1 MNKPILASFAI
12 LCLLS
17 ILFLIEYQTS
27 AKASS
32 TTWFVDDDGPADFNT
47 IQEAVNNATSGDRI
61 FVRVGIYYE
70 HIVVNK
76 SVSLVGED
84 RDSTIIDGNET
95 GRVISITANN
105 ASIEGFTIKRS
116 GTRLYDSGIFIDHC
130 SGNNISHNM
139 VTNNHDGISFYSSSN
154 NIVSSNTITNNHDGI
169 SFYYSSNNI
178 VSSNTITNNHDGISF
193 YYSSNNIVSS
203 NTITNNHYDG
213 ISFYSSSNNIVS
225 SNTITNNNHGMY
237 LAFDSSNNTIYCNNF
252 NNTYQVST
260 DSANVWDHRNEGNYW
275 SDYIGTDTD
284 QDGIGDTPYE
294 IAENNKDNY
303 PLMGMFSDFPVSLEG
318 EIYHVTTICN
328 STISEFRFEIGP
340 ETGNKILCVNVTDED
355 STVGFCRVRIPTELM
370 SSPYIVLVD
379 AQEIV
384 PPLLDVSNETYAYL
398 YFTYIHGSHIIT
410 IISSKTLLLYNEL
423 LNKYTKLEIDL
434 YNLND
439 LYQKLLNNYTDFL
452 GNYSILLTNYSE
464 LQKSHQELNN
474 SYQEFLFDY
483 SKKVNNIQNLMYI
496 FAATTAIFIIT
507 TIYLSKSAHASKAKV
522 FEEARK

>member
-154 NIVSSNTITNNHDGI
+154 NIVSSNTITNN
-169 SFYYSSNNI
+169 
-178 VSSNTITNNHDGISF
+178 
-193 YYSSNNIVSS
+193 
-203 NTITNNHYDG
+203 
-213 ISFYSSSNNIVS
+213 
-225 SNTITNNNHGMY
+225 NHGMY

-303 PLMGMFSDFPVSLEG
+303 PLMGMSSDFPVSLEG